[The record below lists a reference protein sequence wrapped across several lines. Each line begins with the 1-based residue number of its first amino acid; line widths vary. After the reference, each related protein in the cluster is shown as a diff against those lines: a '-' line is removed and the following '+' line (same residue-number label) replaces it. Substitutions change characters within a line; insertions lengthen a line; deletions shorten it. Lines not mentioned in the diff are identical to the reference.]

1 MEKKA
6 TNIHSIFDRLV
17 SREEKEGLIK
27 QKGVCF
33 WLTGLSGSGKS
44 TIAQGVER
52 KLFEDGRMVQVLDGD
67 NIRTGIC
74 NNLGFD
80 PDDRVENIR
89 RIAEV
94 TKLFVNAGMIT
105 LNSFISPTLAIREKA
120 QTIIGEAD
128 FHEIYISTD
137 LAECERRDVKGLY
150 KKARN
155 GEIPN
160 FTGIHQA
167 YEAPENPAFVVDT
180 VGNSIE
186 NSVDSLYNFISTHLA
201 G

>member
-6 TNIHSIFDRLV
+6 TNIHAIFDRLV
-17 SREEKEGLIK
+17 DRKEKEKMLG

-52 KLFEDGRMVQVLDGD
+52 KLFDDGRLVQVLDGD

-74 NNLGFD
+74 NNLTFSSE
-80 PDDRVENIR
+80 DRQENIR
-89 RIAEV
+89 RIGEV
-94 TKLFVNAGMIT
+94 TKLFVNAGVIT
-105 LNSFISPTLAIREKA
+105 LNSFISPTIAVRQMAKEIVGA
-120 QTIIGEAD
+120 DD

-137 LAECERRDVKGLY
+137 LEECERRDVKGLY
-150 KKARN
+150 KKARL

-167 YEAPENPAFVVDT
+167 YEAPTNAAFIVET
-180 VGNSIE
+180 KGKSIE
-186 NSVDSLYNFISTHLA
+186 ESVDSLYNFILKHLK